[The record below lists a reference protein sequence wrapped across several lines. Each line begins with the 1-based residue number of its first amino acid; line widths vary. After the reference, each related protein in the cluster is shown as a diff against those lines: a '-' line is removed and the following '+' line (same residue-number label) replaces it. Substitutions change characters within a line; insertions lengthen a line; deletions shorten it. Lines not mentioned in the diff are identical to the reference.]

1 MSEPVRLLITGYDC
15 ALVDPPNIME
25 WECPICLLVLREPCL
40 VSCCGRNFC
49 QACIAVVQDKG
60 EKCPICR
67 VIAFTSMHNKGL
79 ERILQSLLVKCESE
93 RLGCA
98 WSGELRTLD
107 RHLEAVCLYA
117 DVRCKHG
124 CPTIAKRM
132 DIAEHEN
139 KCGRRPLSCCY
150 CQSYNS
156 TYDDVV
162 SAHHLVCPSVR
173 VPCPNG
179 CNAVLERQHLKQHI
193 DNVCPNSVVECDFS
207 CCGCRVKTTRRELPA
222 HLNTDLPFHMSMLSK
237 SHAQLLLEVQQLK
250 SKNNA
255 MMSYLKT
262 SLTLAQDVRI
272 SVEIGY
278 QKPLVPGKLLQKNF
292 YSDIGGYKMQ
302 LQILCSTSD
311 HLSKYVRLYP
321 RVYLMKGEFDEFL
334 SWPFEGEVT
343 MSTPLSCDKMH
354 IYFSVAPQKCKTRVL
369 NDKGIAEEGVGS
381 AADIIVDVERFRE
394 GNRDYRALFKVE
406 NVKECTNNWML
417 KQLRQ
422 RRTLVYT

>member
-25 WECPICLLVLREPCL
+25 WECPVYS
-40 VSCCGRNFC
+40 SCVNL
-49 QACIAVVQDKG
+49 A
-60 EKCPICR
+60 
-67 VIAFTSMHNKGL
+67 
-79 ERILQSLLVKCESE
+79 
-93 RLGCA
+93 
-98 WSGELRTLD
+98 
-107 RHLEAVCLYA
+107 Y
-117 DVRCKHG
+117 
-124 CPTIAKRM
+124 
-132 DIAEHEN
+132 
-139 KCGRRPLSCCY
+139 
-150 CQSYNS
+150 YNS

-193 DNVCPNSVVECDFS
+193 DNGCPNSLVECDFS
-207 CCGCRVKTTRRELPA
+207 GCGCRVKTTRRELPA

-262 SLTLAQDVRI
+262 SLSLAQDVRI
-272 SVEIGY
+272 SAEIGY

-321 RVYLMKGEFDEFL
+321 RVYLMKGEFDKFL
-334 SWPFEGEVT
+334 SWPFEGE
-343 MSTPLSCDKMH
+343 
-354 IYFSVAPQKCKTRVL
+354 KCKTRVL
-369 NDKGIAEEGVGS
+369 NEKGIAEEGVGS